1 MEDNTKSIES
11 LLERATDY
19 GKTSYELIKLK
30 TVDKTSDVVSSGVP
44 HIIALVLIT
53 IFMVF
58 LNLGLGLMLGDFL
71 GKTYYG
77 FFVVSGFYIFL
88 WIILRIFMYKWLK
101 DLVRNNIIKQFLK

>member
-1 MEDNTKSIES
+1 MEENSKSIES

-30 TVDKTSDVVSSGVP
+30 TIDKTSDVVSSGVP
-44 HIIALVLIT
+44 HTIALILIT

-77 FFVVSGFYIFL
+77 FFVVAGFYIFL
-88 WIILRIFMYKWLK
+88 WIILRVFMYKWLK
-101 DLVRNNIIKQFLK
+101 EKVRNNIIKQILN